1 MNGIRVFLL
10 IPIIASTCVT
20 NNPSNIAESKLEASL
35 RMVVKDPAGYQN
47 RSVPFTV
54 EKKPDGT
61 VIVPVFVRTTNVSET
76 RKAIVTAGG
85 TTSSAVGEDLVA
97 RLPMSSILKIA
108 ERKEVVRIEPSSKL
122 HLAPRQ

>member
-10 IPIIASTCVT
+10 IPIIASACVT

-47 RSVPFTV
+47 RPVPFAV
-54 EKKPDGT
+54 ERQPDGT
-61 VIVPVFVRTTNVSET
+61 VIVLVFVGTKNPSAT
-76 RKAIVTAGG
+76 RKAIVSLGG
-85 TTSSAVGEDLVA
+85 TTSSIVGETLVA

-108 ERKEVVRIEPSSKL
+108 ERKEVVRIEPSSMQ
-122 HLAPRQ
+122 HLTPRQ